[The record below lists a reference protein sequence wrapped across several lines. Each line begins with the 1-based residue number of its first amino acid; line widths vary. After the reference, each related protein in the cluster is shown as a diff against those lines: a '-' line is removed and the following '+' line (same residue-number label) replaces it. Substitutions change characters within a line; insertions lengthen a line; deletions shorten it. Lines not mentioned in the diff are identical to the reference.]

1 MSDQTERI
9 PNFLIV
15 GPTKCGTTSFS
26 IYINQHP
33 DVFIPRLKEPHFFS
47 NKVASLPLGGPGSDK
62 VEASYI
68 KTFGDYKELYSGR
81 TEKALGDATAD
92 TIYYKDRIVP
102 VIKEHIGDPK
112 IIIILRDPV
121 KRAFSAYQHLIRDR
135 RESLT
140 FEEALEQEEQRISEN
155 YDPLFHYRSCS
166 MYADAVKVFRQ
177 SFTDVLVLFTSDL
190 YEQPDETFRT
200 VFEFLG
206 VDPDFKVD
214 SGQRHNISGK
224 PKNQA
229 INDFV
234 SKESKLRSLLRP
246 LIRLFTTEA
255 MRKKVVYNIQKKNL
269 QRLEMLP
276 ETESRLR
283 KYFSEDIEAL
293 EKELDVEL
301 GEWKA

>member
-1 MSDQTERI
+1 MSEHTERV
-9 PNFLIV
+9 PNFLII

-33 DVFIPRLKEPHFFS
+33 DIFIPRIKEPHFFS
-47 NKVASLPLGGPGSDK
+47 YKVARLPLGGPGSEK

-68 KTFGDYKELYSGR
+68 KTFNDYKQLYAGR
-81 TEKALGDATAD
+81 SESALGDATAD
-92 TIYYKDRIVP
+92 TIYYKDNIIP
-102 VIKEHIGDPK
+102 VIKNHIGDPK

-121 KRAFSAYQHLIRDR
+121 ERAFSAYQHLIRDK

-140 FEEALEQEEQRISEN
+140 FENALEEEEARIEQN
-155 YDPLFHYRSCS
+155 YDPLFHYRNCS
-166 MYADAVKVFRQ
+166 MYADAVKVFRS
-177 SFTDVLVLFTSDL
+177 SFTNVLVLFTSDL
-190 YEQPDETFRT
+190 YKKADETFRT

-206 VDPDFKVD
+206 VDPHFKVD

-234 SKESKLRSLLRP
+234 SKENKLRSLLRP
-246 LIRLFTTEA
+246 VIRLFTTEA

-269 QRLEMLP
+269 QRLDILP
-276 ETESRLR
+276 ETEKSLR
-283 KYFSEDIEAL
+283 EYFRDDIKSL
-293 EKELDVEL
+293 EKELNVDL
-301 GEWKA
+301 AGWYN